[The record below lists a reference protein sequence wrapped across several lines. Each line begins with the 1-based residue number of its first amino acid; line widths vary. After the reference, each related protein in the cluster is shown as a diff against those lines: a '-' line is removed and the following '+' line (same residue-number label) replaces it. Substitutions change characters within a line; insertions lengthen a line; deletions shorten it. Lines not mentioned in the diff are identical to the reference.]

1 MGLVTYDHVW
11 AGPHEQ
17 APEPIN
23 KELCQERERAREGN
37 VSFKPETRGQYCDSG
52 RRAGAG
58 GNSFY
63 SGEVQSHGKATELED
78 QTDISR
84 ETQISRP
91 QDWEE

>member
-1 MGLVTYDHVW
+1 MCVG
-11 AGPHEQ
+11 
-17 APEPIN
+17 
-23 KELCQERERAREGN
+23 
-37 VSFKPETRGQYCDSG
+37 G
-52 RRAGAG
+52 RR
-58 GNSFY
+58 SFY